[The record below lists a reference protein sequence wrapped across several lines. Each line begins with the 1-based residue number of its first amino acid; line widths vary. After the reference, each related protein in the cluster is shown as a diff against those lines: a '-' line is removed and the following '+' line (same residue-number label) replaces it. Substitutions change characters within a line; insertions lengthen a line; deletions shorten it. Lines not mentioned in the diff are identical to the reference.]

1 MFEQM
6 FDATRVVVTSTPI
19 STRVDPGVDGRVEEA

>member
-6 FDATRVVVTSTPI
+6 FDATRVAVTSTPT
-19 STRVDPGVDGRVEEA
+19 SARVGPGVDGV